1 MGPKADNIYTVGAGS
16 LQRKEGLHFILID
29 NDDYD
34 FDVKVRRC
42 KFVGFINDVINRGYL
57 GYVFCFRL
65 KEKEKDTF
73 YINFYSIIFSNF
85 FFLLLQLNNYNGYVY
100 AIYNCFLFMMNSL
113 LIKFYNNYAIIHIQY
128 SPKSSYI
135 KHYNIIHALHG

>member
-1 MGPKADNIYTVGAGS
+1 MS
-16 LQRKEGLHFILID
+16 LLQPRKEGLHFILSD

-73 YINFYSIIFSNF
+73 YINFYSGYVFCFRLKEKEKDTFYINFYSIIVSKIF
-85 FFLLLQLNNYNGYVY
+85 FFLLLQLNNYNGYMC
-100 AIYNCFLFMMNSL
+100 AIYNYCFL
-113 LIKFYNNYAIIHIQY
+113 
-128 SPKSSYI
+128 
-135 KHYNIIHALHG
+135 